1 MDVGSLNIGAQR
13 TTMQA
18 EESQERSMNLQ
29 QTNSQAAQ
37 SNQQKAQEDNLSQ
50 RRQEA
55 AQVTG
60 IGSSLNVLG

>member
-1 MDVGSLNIGAQR
+1 MDVGSLNTGAQR

-37 SNQQKAQEDNLSQ
+37 NNQQKAQEDNLVQ
-50 RRQEA
+50 RRQDA

>member
-1 MDVGSLNIGAQR
+1 MDVGSLNTGAQR

-37 SNQQKAQEDNLSQ
+37 NNQQRAQEDNLAQ

>member
-1 MDVGSLNIGAQR
+1 MDVGSLNTGAQR